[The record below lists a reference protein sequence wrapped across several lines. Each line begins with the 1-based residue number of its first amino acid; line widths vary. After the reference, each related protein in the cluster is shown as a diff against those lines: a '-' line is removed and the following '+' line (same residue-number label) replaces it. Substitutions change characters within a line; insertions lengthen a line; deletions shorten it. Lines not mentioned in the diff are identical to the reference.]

1 MNELLKT
8 YRGRAL
14 ATGASAL
21 AAGSLAAELQ
31 PVADLLAVAGVEHPQ
46 RAAAVVWIVGGLI
59 DAIVT
64 ALRKRRTRRKAL
76 KSRGE

>member
-8 YRGRAL
+8 YKGRAAVTL
-14 ATGASAL
+14 ISATAAS
-21 AAGSLAAELQ
+21 SMAAELQ

-64 ALRKRRTRRKAL
+64 AVRKRRTRRKAL